1 MFPVKFAMG
10 YAYGSDFIPI
20 TPNKNAIWWA
30 GLGGS
35 SCVIDQENR
44 TCFSYV
50 MNQMKASMFRWA
62 LFRRGIISVGIV
74 SIDVG
79 VAGRWLPNGLQVWV
93 PAPIRELSTWFFRC
107 FKHT

>member
-1 MFPVKFAMG
+1 MDLMLMFPVKFAMG

-62 LFRRGIISVGIV
+62 LFRR
-74 SIDVG
+74 
-79 VAGRWLPNGLQVWV
+79 ALFRWVLFQSML
-93 PAPIRELSTWFFRC
+93 A
-107 FKHT
+107 

>member
-20 TPNKNAIWWA
+20 APNKNAIWWA

-35 SCVIDQENR
+35 TCVIDQENR

-50 MNQMKASMFRWA
+50 MNQMKASM
-62 LFRRGIISVGIV
+62 VGDER
-74 SIDVG
+74 SG
-79 VAGRWLPNGLQVWV
+79 S
-93 PAPIRELSTWFFRC
+93 LSRTLYEAM
-107 FKHT
+107 